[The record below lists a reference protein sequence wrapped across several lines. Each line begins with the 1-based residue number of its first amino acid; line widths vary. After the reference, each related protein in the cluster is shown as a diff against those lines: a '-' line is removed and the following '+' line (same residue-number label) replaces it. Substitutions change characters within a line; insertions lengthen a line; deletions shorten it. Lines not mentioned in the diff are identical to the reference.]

1 MDCYQDS
8 EDTDL
13 LINQVENNN
22 YSNQIMLTEGFPIT
36 DAHGARANSL
46 VELKFKRESFDH
58 DQNIN

>member
-13 LINQVENNN
+13 LINQADNSN
-22 YSNQIMLTEGFPIT
+22 YANQVMLTEGLT
-36 DAHGARANSL
+36 SDAHGARANSL

-58 DQNIN
+58 G